1 MSLGPGACLPLA
13 ASFNLGALDTENN
26 SAMTIFLKRTALLVL
41 CVGAIPLFAQKRPT
55 QPAANAAPGQ
65 PIRVTVDATHAPEKI
80 LHAQLQIPVTAGD
93 AKLVFPKWIPG
104 EHGPTGPITDLTGL
118 KFFANGQRLSWRR
131 DLDEMYTFHV
141 TVPQGVSM
149 VEARLDLVMPAPP
162 EGFSSGASATTQLD
176 MLSWNQ
182 VVLYPLG
189 KNTDDIPIVASLK
202 LPVGWHYGTP
212 LPVASETGGE
222 INFKQVSLTTLVD
235 SPVLC
240 GAHFR
245 RIPLTPE
252 GPIQHYI
259 DEVADGDAALQM
271 PQQTIEQYKHL
282 VAETGALFQARHYRE
297 YHFLLTLSDHTAHFG
312 LEHHESSDDRVAE
325 RTMIDDDAR
334 WLAGGLLPHEMTH
347 SWNGKY
353 RRPKGLAT
361 PDYQVPM
368 EGDLLWVYEGLTQ
381 YLGDILAPR
390 SGLWTKQ
397 QFLDETA
404 ETAAALD
411 HTPGRTWRPLQ
422 DTADAAQL
430 LYGAPSEFESWRRS
444 VDYYPEGFLIWL
456 EADTVI
462 RQQTKGQKSLNDFCR
477 IFHGGGDTPP
487 KVVPYVFD
495 DIVKTLNDVT
505 PYDWKKFLRDR
516 LDSYGPGAPLAG
528 ITSGGW
534 KLVYDDNPSEFTKA
548 MEKVRNAVDARFS
561 IGLAL
566 DDKGGIRDVIY
577 DSPAWR
583 AGLAPGT
590 TLVAVNG
597 RKFNPDILRDELK
610 ESKGNGKDIELLVV
624 NGDYYKNFT
633 LNYHDGE
640 KYAHLVRDES
650 KPDLLSDI
658 IKPLAK

>member
-1 MSLGPGACLPLA
+1 MFISQRTMRFACLLILI
-13 ASFNLGALDTENN
+13 ASF
-26 SAMTIFLKRTALLVL
+26 TANAV
-41 CVGAIPLFAQKRPT
+41 AQKK
-55 QPAANAAPGQ
+55 QPVRAAAAAAPLTT
-65 PIRVTVDATHAPEKI
+65 PIKVAVDATHAPEKI
-80 LHAQLQIPVTAGD
+80 LRAQLQIPVAPGEVT
-93 AKLVFPKWIPG
+93 LVFPKWIPG

-131 DLDEMYTFHV
+131 SLDEMYEFHV
-141 TVPQGVSM
+141 TVPSGVTTL
-149 VEARLDLVMPAPP
+149 EANLDLVLPAPP

-182 VVLYPLG
+182 VVLYPPG
-189 KNTDDIPIVASLK
+189 HNTDDIPIVASVK
-202 LPVGWHYGTP
+202 LPAGWHYGTA
-212 LPVASETGGE
+212 LPVASEAGGE
-222 INFKQVSLTTLVD
+222 INFQQVSLTTLVD
-235 SPVLC
+235 SPVLA

-259 DEVADGDAALQM
+259 DEVSDGDAALQM
-271 PQQTIEQYKHL
+271 PQETIDQYKRL
-282 VAETGALFQARHYRE
+282 IAETGALYGARHYRD

-325 RTMIDDDAR
+325 RTMIDDDMR
-334 WLAGGLLPHEMTH
+334 WLAGSLLPHEMTH

-361 PDYQVPM
+361 PDYQQPM

-390 SGLWTKQ
+390 AGLWTKQ

-411 HTPGRTWRPLQ
+411 HTPGRSWRPLQ

-430 LYGAPSEFESWRRS
+430 LYGALPEFESWRRG

-462 RQQTKGQKSLNDFCR
+462 RQQTHGQKSMNDFCR
-477 IFHGGGDTPP
+477 IFHGGGNTPP
-487 KVVPYVFD
+487 V
-495 DIVKTLNDVT
+495 VKTYTFDEVVSTLNQVT

-516 LDSYGPGAPLAG
+516 LDTYGPGAPLGG
-528 ITSGGW
+528 ITNSGW
-534 KLVYDDNPSEFTKA
+534 KLIYDDNPSEYTKD
-548 MEKVRNAVDARFS
+548 MEKTRDVVDARFS

-566 DDKGGIRDVIY
+566 DDKGGIHDVIM
-577 DSPAWR
+577 DSPAWK
-583 AGLAPGT
+583 AGVAPGT
-590 TLVAVNG
+590 TLIAVNG
-597 RKFNPDILRDELK
+597 RKYMPDILRDALK
-610 ESKGNGKDIELLVV
+610 AGKGNGPSLELLVM
-624 NGDYYKNFT
+624 NGDYFKTFT
-633 LNYHDGE
+633 VNYHDGE

-650 KPDLLSDI
+650 KPDMLSEI

>member
-1 MSLGPGACLPLA
+1 MSI
-13 ASFNLGALDTENN
+13 SQ
-26 SAMTIFLKRTALLVL
+26 RTPRFTYFLVL
-41 CVGAIPLFAQKRPT
+41 IVSFTVNAFAQKK
-55 QPAANAAPGQ
+55 QPAPPTAATSPLTT
-65 PIRVTVDATHAPEKI
+65 PIKVAVDATHAPEKI
-80 LHAQLQIPVTAGD
+80 LRAQLQIPVAPGEVT
-93 AKLVFPKWIPG
+93 LVFPKWIPG

-131 DLDEMYTFHV
+131 SLNEMYEFHV
-141 TVPQGVSM
+141 TVPPGVTTL
-149 VEARLDLVMPAPP
+149 EANLDLVLPAPP

-182 VVLYPLG
+182 VVLYRPG
-189 KNTDDIPIVASLK
+189 HNTDDIPIVASVK
-202 LPVGWHYGTP
+202 LPAGWHYGTA
-212 LPVASETGGE
+212 LPVASEAGGE
-222 INFKQVSLTTLVD
+222 INFQQVSLTTLVD
-235 SPVLC
+235 SPVLA

-259 DEVADGDAALQM
+259 DEVSDGDAALQM
-271 PQQTIEQYKHL
+271 PQETIDQYKRL
-282 VAETGALFQARHYRE
+282 IAETGALYGARHYRD

-325 RTMIDDDAR
+325 RTMIDDDMR
-334 WLAGGLLPHEMTH
+334 WLAGSLLPHEMTH

-361 PDYQVPM
+361 PDYQQPM

-390 SGLWTKQ
+390 AGLWTKQ

-411 HTPGRTWRPLQ
+411 HTPGRSWRPLQ

-430 LYGAPSEFESWRRS
+430 LYGALPEFESWRRS

-462 RQQTKGQKSLNDFCR
+462 RQQTKGQKSMNDFCR
-477 IFHGGGDTPP
+477 IFHGGGNTPP
-487 KVVPYVFD
+487 V
-495 DIVKTLNDVT
+495 VKTYTFDEVVSTLNQVT

-516 LDSYGPGAPLAG
+516 LDTYGPGAPLGG
-528 ITSGGW
+528 ITNSGW
-534 KLVYDDNPSEFTKA
+534 KLIYDDNPSEYTKA
-548 MEKVRNAVDARFS
+548 MEKTRDVVDARFS

-566 DDKGGIRDVIY
+566 DDKGDIHDVIM
-577 DSPAWR
+577 DSPAWK
-583 AGLAPGT
+583 AGVAPGT
-590 TLVAVNG
+590 TLIAVNG
-597 RKFNPDILRDELK
+597 RKYNHDILRDALK
-610 ESKGNGKDIELLVV
+610 ACKGNGPSLELLVM
-624 NGDYYKNFT
+624 NGDYFKTFT
-633 LNYHDGE
+633 VNYHDGE

-650 KPDLLSDI
+650 KPDVLSEI